1 MRREHER
8 LVRLRTG
15 VRRRW
20 HRLDRVPPLPAA
32 GQFLVVNGPEPI
44 VQPLPFTVLGIDSDI
59 DSVFINVT
67 IAECRAE
74 RGIEFTPTRSYR
86 KNDQAWV
93 EPMNGAAIRRLL
105 GYELGPGSRTKYH
118 VSRAIGL
125 YVAYFQ
131 PLFRL
136 MGKTRNGS
144 AVTEGCS
151 PPATPRD
158 RVPRREAVISGTK
171 TAPSKRRAT
180 LDQVELLHTIRGTR
194 ATLET
199 LVSSELRPTSRGG
212 ISEQVPG
219 QATRPHEDPE
229 RADAERRA
237 NHRAPGKYGRTLS
250 MACSANCWA
259 VSRKTRNAIAVEL
272 QGRLQVVEQVHF
284 SQVLLRTLQ
293 RRVQQWV
300 RHHNGRSGLRLVRG
314 NAVGPWTNAEIA
326 LVASDAK
333 CRVFGHI
340 S

>member
-8 LVRLRTG
+8 LVCVRTG

-20 HRLDRVPPLPAA
+20 HRLDRAPPLPAA
-32 GQFLVVNGPEPI
+32 GQLLVVNGPEPI

-59 DSVFINVT
+59 DSVFFNVT

-86 KNDQAWV
+86 KNAQAWV

-105 GYELGPGSRTKYH
+105 GYELGPGNRTKYH

-136 MGKTRNGS
+136 IGKTRNGS

-171 TAPSKRRAT
+171 TVPSKRRAT
-180 LDQVELLHTIRGTR
+180 LDQVELLHTISGTR
-194 ATLET
+194 APLET
-199 LVSSELRPTSRGG
+199 L
-212 ISEQVPG
+212 
-219 QATRPHEDPE
+219 
-229 RADAERRA
+229 
-237 NHRAPGKYGRTLS
+237 
-250 MACSANCWA
+250 
-259 VSRKTRNAIAVEL
+259 
-272 QGRLQVVEQVHF
+272 
-284 SQVLLRTLQ
+284 
-293 RRVQQWV
+293 
-300 RHHNGRSGLRLVRG
+300 
-314 NAVGPWTNAEIA
+314 
-326 LVASDAK
+326 ASP
-333 CRVFGHI
+333 
-340 S
+340 

>member
-1 MRREHER
+1 M
-8 LVRLRTG
+8 VRLRTG

-20 HRLDRVPPLPAA
+20 HRLDRAPPLPAA
-32 GQFLVVNGPEPI
+32 GQLLVVNGPEPI

-86 KNDQAWV
+86 KNAQAWV

-105 GYELGPGSRTKYH
+105 GYELGPGSRMKYH

-171 TAPSKRRAT
+171 TVPSKRRAT

-194 ATLET
+194 APLRRWRPHKRGDFELNKGPPTSPVYHSVYHSVYHFEMVSISLQRTLP
-199 LVSSELRPTSRGG
+199 ELRT
-212 ISEQVPG
+212 
-219 QATRPHEDPE
+219 
-229 RADAERRA
+229 
-237 NHRAPGKYGRTLS
+237 
-250 MACSANCWA
+250 
-259 VSRKTRNAIAVEL
+259 
-272 QGRLQVVEQVHF
+272 
-284 SQVLLRTLQ
+284 
-293 RRVQQWV
+293 
-300 RHHNGRSGLRLVRG
+300 
-314 NAVGPWTNAEIA
+314 
-326 LVASDAK
+326 
-333 CRVFGHI
+333 
-340 S
+340 